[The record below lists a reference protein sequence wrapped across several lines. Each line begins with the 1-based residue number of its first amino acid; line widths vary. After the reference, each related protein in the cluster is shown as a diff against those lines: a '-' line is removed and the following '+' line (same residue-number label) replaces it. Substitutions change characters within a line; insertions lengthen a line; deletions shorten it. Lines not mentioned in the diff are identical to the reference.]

1 MGDHHH
7 RHAAFRQLAHRIQHL
22 LHPLRIQGTGG
33 LIEQHHLRIQGQS
46 PGDRHPLLLTTAE
59 LRRVLVG
66 LLANAHLVKEIHRPL
81 LGSRLGT
88 LLHLDRG
95 KGDVVEDGKVREKV
109 ELLKHHPHALA
120 DLPHLTFCMGGVQA
134 NPKHIQGAAIQRLQT
149 VERTNQR
156 ALAGAGRP
164 HHHQHF
170 AAVHLKGDAI
180 ESSNPLG
187 IALDQISGTNGDSHE
202 AERAGSS

>member
-7 RHAAFRQLAHRIQHL
+7 RHAAFGQLTHRIQHF
-22 LHPLRIQGTGG
+22 LHPLRIQGAGG
-33 LIEQHHLRIQGQS
+33 LVEQHHLRIQRQS
-46 PGDRHPLLLTTAE
+46 PGDCHPLLLTTTE

-66 LLANAHLVKEIHRPL
+66 LLANPHLIKKLHRPL
-81 LGSRLGT
+81 LGRRLGT

-95 KGDVVEDGKVREKV
+95 KGDVVENGKVRKQV

-120 DLPHLTFCMGGVQA
+120 NRPHLTFTMGG
-134 NPKHIQGAAIQRLQT
+134 IQGNPEHIKSTAVQRFQT
-149 VERTNQR
+149 IEGTDQR
-156 ALAGAGRP
+156 ALTGPRRA

-187 IALDQISGTNGDSHE
+187 IALDQISGTNGNSHE